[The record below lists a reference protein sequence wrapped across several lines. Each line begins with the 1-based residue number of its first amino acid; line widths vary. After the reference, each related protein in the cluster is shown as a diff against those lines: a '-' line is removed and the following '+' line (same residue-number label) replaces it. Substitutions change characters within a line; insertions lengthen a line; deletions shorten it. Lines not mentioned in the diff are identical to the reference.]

1 MASVNKVILI
11 GNLGKEPEGRVMP
24 SGTQVTKF
32 SLATNEKWKDKK
44 TGEMQTKTE
53 WHNIVMYNKLAEIG
67 ATLLKKGMSVYI
79 EGSISTDKWKDKEGQ
94 DKTTTSIVASVM
106 QILSG
111 MEAIKRQL
119 IDSGAIKLR
128 PSSGLRLQNIKEK
141 ESEAP
146 ASIMTSGLMRLP
158 FQNITTSMED
168 DDLPF

>member
-11 GNLGKEPEGRVMP
+11 GNLGKEPECKCMP

-53 WHNIVMYNKLAEIG
+53 WHNIVMYNKLAER
-67 ATLLKKGMSVYI
+67 AAFLKKGMSVYI
-79 EGSISTDKWKDKEGQ
+79 EGSISTNKWKDKDGQ
-94 DKTTTSIVASVM
+94 DKTTTNIAASAM

-111 MEAIKRQL
+111 MEEIKRQL
-119 IDSGAIKLR
+119 EDMGGGIKNFPGELT
-128 PSSGLRLQNIKEK
+128 LKNIPEHK
-141 ESEAP
+141 A
-146 ASIMTSGLMRLP
+146 
-158 FQNITTSMED
+158 QTTLGFFAD